1 MSDVHTW
8 LVCMKVA
15 HLIDTLAWGG
25 AQKLLVDFATEAV
38 PRGLDVVV
46 IVLRETGNLSP
57 YPPLLEKAGARVSF
71 LSIAT
76 LYDLS
81 AIPQLLEILR
91 KEDVDILH
99 THLSHAN
106 ILGGIVGRLA
116 RIPVVSTL
124 HNTRLSSMRNTLG
137 RLFVERIVLRFLTSK
152 VIAVGHTVANTH
164 QPFFPGD
171 KLRTVPNPVNNSVEL
186 SVKRD
191 ALRQEI
197 SGDSCRKIA
206 LTIGRLIMQKGYSE
220 MLSAFVKVHSQHPDA
235 VLAFAGDG
243 YLREDLE
250 EQARSL
256 GLDGSVRFLGY
267 REDILN
273 LLGASDLYVN
283 SSYWEGLSIAMLE
296 AMSVGLPVLATSVG
310 DAPYLLAEGRGV
322 LVPPGDIET
331 FAREFSHLLEDPE
344 ELKTLGEKGRAYV
357 EKHHSVEAWVGATL
371 EIYNSLT
378 DTAS

>member
-1 MSDVHTW
+1 
-8 LVCMKVA
+8 MKVA

-25 AQKLLVDFATEAV
+25 AQKLLVDFVTAAV
-38 PRGLDVVV
+38 PRGLDVLV
-46 IVLRETGNLSP
+46 IVLRETS
-57 YPPLLEKAGARVSF
+57 YPSQYPLLLEKAGARVSF
-71 LSIAT
+71 LSITT

-81 AIPQLLEILR
+81 AVSQLLEILR
-91 KEDVDILH
+91 REDVDILH

-106 ILGGIVGRLA
+106 ILGGIAGRFA

-124 HNTRLSSMRNTLG
+124 HNTRSSSMRNALG
-137 RLFVERIVLRFLTSK
+137 RPFVERIVLRFLTSK

-164 QPFFPGD
+164 QSFFPGG
-171 KLRTVPNPVNNSVEL
+171 KLRTVPNSVNNSAEL
-186 SVKRD
+186 SMEGRD
-191 ALRQEI
+191 VLRQKI
-197 SGDSCRKIA
+197 SGDSCRMIA
-206 LTIGRLIMQKGYSE
+206 LTIGRLIMQKGHSE
-220 MLSAFVKVHSQHPDA
+220 MLSAFAKVHSQHPDA

-256 GLDGSVRFLGY
+256 DLDGSVRFLGY
-267 REDILN
+267 REDILS

-283 SSYWEGLSIAMLE
+283 SSHWEGLSVAMLE
-296 AMSVGLPVLATSVG
+296 AMSVGVPVLATSVG

-322 LVPPGDIET
+322 LVPPGDIEA

-344 ELKTLGEKGRAYV
+344 ELRALGEKGRAYV
-357 EKHHSVEAWVGATL
+357 EKYHSVEAWVDATL

-378 DTAS
+378 GTAS